1 MICKKCG
8 AEIKS
13 EARFCP
19 KCGELVESTS
29 AQAVAQPVES
39 ANSGNLFFDPHEK
52 KVAVLGSSFLRN
64 YLNAGEMSNDSCV
77 LSDKR
82 VYFKGKC
89 YNREGGHLTKTVEES
104 TIDIK
109 DITAS
114 GFSKS
119 SKVGFLIAGVFLLIA
134 AAFLL
139 ILSMSGAG
147 DEVFFMS
154 LLPAILGVATLVIYA
169 LTKIKLFYIA
179 FAGGKIA
186 FKASDY
192 SQKEMQEFQR
202 ALRLTIDAYG
212 KKKFCKRSMTHE

>member
-19 KCGELVESTS
+19 KCGKLVESTS

-39 ANSGNLFFDPHEK
+39 ANSGNLFFDPNEK

-64 YLNAGEMSNDSCV
+64 YLNAGEMSNGSCV

-82 VYFKGKC
+82 VF

-212 KKKFCKRSMTHE
+212 KKIL